1 MKSIFTIL
9 GLCLFALPA
18 FSQSIDGTLMHDGIE
33 RSYIIYLPGNYT
45 GDEAVPLV
53 FNFHGYTSNAGEQ
66 QVYGDFRALSEENG
80 FIIVHPQGTEFQGST
95 HWNVG
100 DWTGGSTVDDIG
112 FTDALLDDL
121 IANYN
126 IDEDRVYSTGMSNGG
141 FFSYLLACQ
150 LSDRFAAVASVTG
163 SMTPSTTA
171 NCNAT
176 HPTPIME
183 IHGTADTTVPY
194 DGNAF
199 MDPIEDVMA
208 FWVDFNGLD
217 TEPSVEMLEEVSTL
231 DGSSVEHYVYTNA
244 ENTLTNEHFKVIGG
258 AHTWPSASFFF
269 PGTNYDINASVEIWK
284 FFDRY
289 DINGLINPNSTED
302 VPTAQAIQV
311 FPNPTNDY
319 IQVRFDGAMDTTFE
333 LVNTIGAVVAKGQ
346 LTTSNQ
352 RIELSNLPVGMYYLN
367 VDTQVLKVMKV
378 D

>member
-126 IDEDRVYSTGMSNGG
+126 IDEDRVQQLIAMLPTLRQSWKSMGRLIQRCLTMVM
-141 FFSYLLACQ
+141 LL
-150 LSDRFAAVASVTG
+150 
-163 SMTPSTTA
+163 
-171 NCNAT
+171 
-176 HPTPIME
+176 
-183 IHGTADTTVPY
+183 
-194 DGNAF
+194 
-199 MDPIEDVMA
+199 
-208 FWVDFNGLD
+208 W
-217 TEPSVEMLEEVSTL
+217 
-231 DGSSVEHYVYTNA
+231 
-244 ENTLTNEHFKVIGG
+244 
-258 AHTWPSASFFF
+258 
-269 PGTNYDINASVEIWK
+269 
-284 FFDRY
+284 
-289 DINGLINPNSTED
+289 
-302 VPTAQAIQV
+302 IQSK
-311 FPNPTNDY
+311 
-319 IQVRFDGAMDTTFE
+319 I
-333 LVNTIGAVVAKGQ
+333 
-346 LTTSNQ
+346 
-352 RIELSNLPVGMYYLN
+352 
-367 VDTQVLKVMKV
+367 
-378 D
+378 